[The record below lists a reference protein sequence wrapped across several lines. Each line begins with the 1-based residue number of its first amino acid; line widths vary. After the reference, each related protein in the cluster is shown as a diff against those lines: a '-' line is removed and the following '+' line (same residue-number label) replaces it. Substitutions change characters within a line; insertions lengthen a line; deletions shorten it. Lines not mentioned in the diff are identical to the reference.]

1 MSNTYLLKDDHT
13 VQHTVK
19 SPVLEK
25 TSNIESIKFVCPS
38 TYNDMDM
45 STFDLV
51 LTYRLPISKT
61 VKIVNLTLSD
71 EEYKDGYLLYTL
83 PVTAKNITSEVGD
96 VELSLMQMKVELDAD
111 TGAQTKYVRSYS
123 ETTLP
128 ILAVANYINLDDSGL
143 NQLAELYLA
152 NKAEIEAL
160 KKIADQ
166 IYEEKADDIALDTE
180 NQLLQLTNN
189 GEKIGTG
196 IALNDL
202 NAELVE
208 TGSQTDGNINIVNI

>member
-1 MSNTYLLKDDHT
+1 MSNTFLLKDDHS

-25 TSNIESIKFVCPS
+25 TSNIESINFVCPK
-38 TYNDMDM
+38 TYNNMDM

-51 LTYRLPISKT
+51 LTYRLPISKS
-61 VKIVNLTLSD
+61 VKIVTLTLSN

-96 VELSLMQMKVELDAD
+96 VELSLSQMKVELDAE
-111 TGAQTKYVRSYS
+111 TGKQTKYVRSYKDAV
-123 ETTLP
+123 LP
-128 ILAVANYINLDDSGL
+128 ILAVTNYVNLEDSGL

-160 KKIADQ
+160 KIIADQ
-166 IYEEKADDIALDTE
+166 IYDEKADDITLDTE
-180 NQLLQLTNN
+180 NQLLQLTNK
-189 GEKIGTG
+189 GEKIGEG
-196 IALNDL
+196 IALSDL
-202 NAELVE
+202 NTELVE
-208 TGSQTDGNINIVNI
+208 SGSHADGNLNIVNI

>member
-1 MSNTYLLKDDHT
+1 MSNTFLLKDDHS

-25 TSNIESIKFVCPS
+25 TSNIESINFVCPK
-38 TYNDMDM
+38 TYNDLDM

-51 LTYRLPISKT
+51 LTYRLPVSKS
-61 VKIVNLTLSD
+61 VKIVTLTLSD

-96 VELSLMQMKVELDAD
+96 VELTLTQMKVELDAD
-111 TGAQTKYVRSYS
+111 TGAQTKYVRSYN
-123 ETTLP
+123 TAVLP
-128 ILAVANYINLDDSGL
+128 IIAVTNYVNLEDSGL
-143 NQLAELYLA
+143 SQLAELYLA

-160 KKIADQ
+160 KTLADQ
-166 IYEEKADDIALDTE
+166 IYDEKADDIALDTE
-180 NQLLQLTNN
+180 NQKLQLTNK
-189 GEKIGTG
+189 GEKIGSG
-196 IALNDL
+196 IALADL

-208 TGSQTDGNINIVNI
+208 SGSQTDGNINIVNI

>member
-1 MSNTYLLKDDHT
+1 MSNTYLLKDDHS

-19 SPVLEK
+19 SPVMEK
-25 TSNIESIKFVCPS
+25 TSNIESINFVCAK
-38 TYNDMDM
+38 TYNDLDM

-51 LTYRLPISKT
+51 LTYKLPISKS
-61 VKIVNLTLSD
+61 VKIVTLTLSD
-71 EEYKDGYLLYTL
+71 EEYKEGYLLYTL

-96 VELSLMQMKVELDAD
+96 VEMSLMQVKVELDAD
-111 TGAQTKYVRSYS
+111 TGKQTKYVRSYR

-128 ILAVANYINLDDSGL
+128 ILAVTNYVNVDDSGL

-166 IYEEKADDIALDTE
+166 IYDTKADDITIDNE
-180 NQLLQLTNN
+180 NRMLQLTSN
-189 GEKIGTG
+189 GEKIGDG
-196 IALNDL
+196 IALADL

-208 TGSQTDGNINIVNI
+208 TGSQTSGNINIVNI

>member
-1 MSNTYLLKDDHT
+1 MSNTFLLKDDHT

-25 TSNIESIKFVCPS
+25 TSNIESINFVCPK
-38 TYNDMDM
+38 TYNDLDM

-51 LTYRLPISKT
+51 LTYKLPVSKA

-71 EEYKDGYLLYTL
+71 AEYKDDYLLYTL

-96 VELSLMQMKVELDAD
+96 VELTFTQMKVELDAD
-111 TGAQTKYVRSYS
+111 TGEQTKYVRSYN
-123 ETTLP
+123 TAVLP
-128 ILAVANYINLDDSGL
+128 ILAVTNYVNLDDSGL

-160 KKIADQ
+160 KILADQ
-166 IYEEKADDIALDTE
+166 IYAEKADDIALDAE

-196 IALNDL
+196 IALSDL

>member
-1 MSNTYLLKDDHT
+1 MSNTFLLKDDHT

-19 SPVLEK
+19 SPILEK
-25 TSNIESIKFVCPS
+25 TSNIESISFICPK
-38 TYNDMDM
+38 TYNDLDM

-51 LTYRLPISKT
+51 LTYKLPVSKS

-71 EEYKDGYLLYTL
+71 AEYKDDYLLYTL

-96 VELSLMQMKVELDAD
+96 VELTLTQMKVELDAD
-111 TGAQTKYVRSYS
+111 TGAQTKYVRSYN
-123 ETTLP
+123 EAILP
-128 ILAVANYINLDDSGL
+128 IIAVTNYINLEDSGL

-160 KKIADQ
+160 KIIADQ
-166 IYEEKADDIALDTE
+166 IYDEKADDIALDTE
-180 NQLLQLTNN
+180 NQKLQLTNK
-189 GEKIGTG
+189 GEKIGSG
-196 IALNDL
+196 IALTDL

>member
-1 MSNTYLLKDDHT
+1 MSNTFLLKDDHT

-19 SPVLEK
+19 SPILEK
-25 TSNIESIKFVCPS
+25 TSNIESISFICPK
-38 TYNDMDM
+38 TYNDLDM

-51 LTYRLPISKT
+51 LTYKLPVSKS

-71 EEYKDGYLLYTL
+71 AEYKDDYLLYTL

-96 VELSLMQMKVELDAD
+96 VELTLTQMKVELDAD
-111 TGAQTKYVRSYS
+111 TGAQTKYVRSYN
-123 ETTLP
+123 EAILP
-128 ILAVANYINLDDSGL
+128 IIAVTNYINLEDSGL

-160 KKIADQ
+160 KIIADQ
-166 IYEEKADDIALDTE
+166 IYDEKADDIALDTE
-180 NQLLQLTNN
+180 NQKLQLTNK
-189 GEKIGTG
+189 GEKIGSG
-196 IALNDL
+196 ITLSDL